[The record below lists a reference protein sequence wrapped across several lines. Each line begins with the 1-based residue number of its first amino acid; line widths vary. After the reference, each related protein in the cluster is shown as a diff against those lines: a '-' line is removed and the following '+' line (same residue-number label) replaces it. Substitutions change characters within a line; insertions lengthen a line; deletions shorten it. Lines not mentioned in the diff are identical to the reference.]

1 MFQVIDRHLNCLI
14 DKPDLVIV
22 TFQKQEIRKNSLAS
36 IRGLVQ
42 NKGNT
47 IIQIKSKIK
56 NEDILWMM
64 I

>member
-22 TFQKQEIRKNSLAS
+22 AFQKQEIRKISLAS
-36 IRGLVQ
+36 IRGLLQ

-56 NEDILWMM
+56 MKIFYG
-64 I
+64 

>member
-1 MFQVIDRHLNCLI
+1 MFQVIDCHLNCLI

-36 IRGLVQ
+36 IRGLLQ

>member
-56 NEDILWMM
+56 NEDIL
-64 I
+64 